1 MLERDAVEGEA
12 KASSPWSC
20 RAVRA
25 DATDLDPGG
34 FLSLIVWV
42 AKKGQLQEY
51 VESLD
56 DQETLDETPSTAL
69 APREPRMPA

>member
-1 MLERDAVEGEA
+1 MEGEA

-51 VESLD
+51 VESF
-56 DQETLDETPSTAL
+56 DQETLDETPSTTL

>member
-1 MLERDAVEGEA
+1 MEGVA

-34 FLSLIVWV
+34 FLSSIVWV
-42 AKKGQLQEY
+42 AKKGKLQEY
-51 VESLD
+51 VESF
-56 DQETLDETPSTAL
+56 DQETLGETPSTTL